1 MFRKWNWVWIG
12 LAVVVVVLLLRS
24 SSGVEGLANR
34 DASKNRDVPELQST
48 PELTPEGAELK
59 KLKNRVDGLE
69 SIVKTLQSGK

>member
-12 LAVVVVVLLLRS
+12 LVVIVVVLLLR

-34 DASKNRDVPELQST
+34 DASKNLDVPELQST

-59 KLKNRVDGLE
+59 TLKNRVDALE
-69 SIVKTLQSGK
+69 SAVQTLRSGK